1 VADCVALVKLV
12 VFDLDR
18 TLWDHPNV
26 SSLVFPLKLVTSD
39 SVEDAE
45 GSRVTLFRGIRE
57 TLEAFRDRGLVLS
70 VASWNDPPPVLELL
84 RLFGLE
90 GFFRYPQVEW
100 DVPKVEMIRT
110 IVRLVRRNLRVDV
123 RPEEILFVDDNE
135 RHHEIVREQEKEIR
149 LAWAWVNPKSPLE
162 LLQPEWLG

>member
-1 VADCVALVKLV
+1 MSLVKLV

-18 TLWDHPNV
+18 TLWDHPTV
-26 SSLVFPLKLVTSD
+26 SSLVFPLTLVTSD

-45 GSRVTLFRGIRE
+45 RSRVTLFRGIRE
-57 TLEAFRDRGLVLS
+57 TLEALSDRGLVLS

-84 RLFGLE
+84 RLFGLGE
-90 GFFRYPQVEW
+90 FFKYPQVEW

-110 IVRLVRRNLRVDV
+110 IVRLVRRNLHVDI

-135 RHHEIVREQEKEIR
+135 KHHEIVREKEKGIR
-149 LAWAWVNPKSPLE
+149 LARAWVNPKSPTE
-162 LLQPEWLG
+162 LLGPEWLG